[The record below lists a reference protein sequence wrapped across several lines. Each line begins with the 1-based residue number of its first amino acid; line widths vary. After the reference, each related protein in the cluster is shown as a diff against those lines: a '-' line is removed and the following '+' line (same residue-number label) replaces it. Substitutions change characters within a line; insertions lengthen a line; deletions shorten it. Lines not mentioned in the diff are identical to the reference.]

1 MEGTRPV
8 LLEVQALV
16 ARTHYPNP
24 RRTAVGVDFNRV
36 NLLAAVLEKRLG
48 LRLSECDVYINIAG
62 GMRLSEPSID
72 LAIIMAMISSY
83 TDKPLPE
90 RLVVFGEVGLTGEIR
105 SVTQDRKR
113 IAEAEKLGYEMC
125 VMPKTNAEK
134 LKNVS
139 GIRLIGVSSLREVKG
154 IVSESD

>member
-1 MEGTRPV
+1 MRRSNSEHISDILQRYLREEG
-8 LLEVQALV
+8 LETPLNQHRLINSWGDVMGQGILRYTGDIFIKNQTLYVQ
-16 ARTHYPNP
+16 
-24 RRTAVGVDFNRV
+24 
-36 NLLAAVLEKRLG
+36 
-48 LRLSECDVYINIAG
+48 
-62 GMRLSEPSID
+62 
-72 LAIIMAMISSY
+72 
-83 TDKPLPE
+83 
-90 RLVVFGEVGLTGEIR
+90 IR
-105 SVTQDRKR
+105 SSVLKQELIFES